1 MKWLHA
7 QLFQDGSAVLQA
19 VFRRDETRLF
29 AGSSARC
36 AAAFHACGEDLSEG
50 RFVDPLFNWIA
61 QVLLNTSN
69 AGYTIVS
76 AVRTY

>member
-7 QLFQDGSAVLQA
+7 QLFQDGLAVLQA
-19 VFRRDETRLF
+19 VFQRDETHLI
-29 AGSSARC
+29 ADSSARC
-36 AAAFHACGEDLSEG
+36 AAAFHARGKDVAEG
-50 RFVDPLFNWIA
+50 RFVGPLFNWIA

-76 AVRTY
+76 AVQAC